1 MSAPMVESS
10 PHLTSMIRILS
21 IDDHPAFR
29 EGLTAILNTQ
39 QDMRLV
45 AQASTAQEGI
55 NAYAEHRPDV
65 TLMDVRLPD
74 RSGIEALAT
83 IRASDPGARVLMLS
97 TFQGDAS
104 IARSLAAGAR
114 GYMLKTMLP
123 SEMLDAIRAVH
134 DGSKCIPPAVA
145 TELAAYLADQPLTLR
160 ESEILKYVAT
170 GNGNQDIGKLL
181 FISEQTVKAHLRHIM
196 DKLGAS
202 DRAHSVAIAVRRG
215 FLEL

>member
-1 MSAPMVESS
+1 
-10 PHLTSMIRILS
+10 MIRILS

-29 EGLTAILNTQ
+29 EGLAAILNTQ
-39 QDMRLV
+39 EDMRLIG
-45 AQASTAQEGI
+45 QASTAQQGI
-55 NAYAEHRPDV
+55 LAYNEHLPDV

-74 RSGIEALAT
+74 ISGIEALAA

-114 GYMLKTMLP
+114 GYMLKTMIP
-123 SEMLDAIRAVH
+123 GEMLDAIRTVH
-134 DGSKCIPPAVA
+134 AGEKCIPPLVA
-145 TELAAYLADQPLTLR
+145 TQLAAYLSEQPLTLR
-160 ESEILKYVAT
+160 ESEILKHVST
-170 GNGNQDIGKLL
+170 GNSNQDIGKLL

>member
-1 MSAPMVESS
+1 
-10 PHLTSMIRILS
+10 MIRLLS
-21 IDDHPAFR
+21 IDDHPAFQ
-29 EGLTAILNTQ
+29 EGLAAILNTQ
-39 QDMRLV
+39 EDMRLI
-45 AQASTAQEGI
+45 AQVPTGQQGI
-55 NAYAEHRPDV
+55 AAYCEYLPDL

-74 RSGIEALAT
+74 FSGIEALT
-83 IRASDPGARVLMLS
+83 KIRARHSTAKVLMLS
-97 TFQGDAS
+97 TSEGDAS

-123 SEMLDAIRAVH
+123 SEMLDAIRAAH
-134 DGSKCIPPAVA
+134 AGSKYIPPLVA
-145 TELAAYLADQPLTLR
+145 TQLALYLSEQPLSMR
-160 ESEILKYVAT
+160 ESEILKHVAT
-170 GNGNQDIGKLL
+170 GNSNKEIGKLL

>member
-1 MSAPMVESS
+1 
-10 PHLTSMIRILS
+10 MIRILS
-21 IDDHPAFR
+21 VDDHPAFR
-29 EGLTAILNTQ
+29 EGLAAILNTEA
-39 QDMRLV
+39 DMRLV
-45 AQASTAQEGI
+45 AQASTARQGI
-55 NAYAEHRPDV
+55 AAYKEHLPDV

-74 RSGIEALAT
+74 GSGIEALAS
-83 IRASDPGARVLMLS
+83 IRAEYPDARVLMLS

-123 SEMLDAIRAVH
+123 SEMLDAIR
-134 DGSKCIPPAVA
+134 VA
-145 TELAAYLADQPLTLR
+145 HAGNKSISPDVANQLATYLFEQPLTLR
-160 ESEILKYVAT
+160 ESEILKHVAS
-170 GNGNQDIGKLL
+170 GQSNRNIGALL

-196 DKLGAS
+196 DKLDAS

>member
-1 MSAPMVESS
+1 
-10 PHLTSMIRILS
+10 MIRILS
-21 IDDHPAFR
+21 VDDHPAFR

-39 QDMRLV
+39 EDMRLV
-45 AQASTAQEGI
+45 AQASTAQLGI
-55 NAYAEHRPDV
+55 AAYNEYLPDV

-74 RSGIEALAT
+74 ASGIEALAS
-83 IRASDPGARVLMLS
+83 IRSAHPNARVLMLS
-97 TFQGDAS
+97 TFRGDAS

-114 GYMLKTMLP
+114 GYLLKTMLP
-123 SEMLDAIRAVH
+123 SDMLDAIRAAH
-134 DGSKCIPPAVA
+134 AGNKCISADVA
-145 TELAAYLADQPLTLR
+145 SQLAIYLSDQPLTLR
-160 ESEILKYVAT
+160 ESEILKHVAT
-170 GNGNQDIGKLL
+170 GKSNRDIGRVL

>member
-1 MSAPMVESS
+1 
-10 PHLTSMIRILS
+10 MIRILS

-29 EGLTAILNTQ
+29 EGLAAILNTQ
-39 QDMRLV
+39 QDMCLV
-45 AQASTAQEGI
+45 AQASTARQGI
-55 NAYAEHRPDV
+55 AAYSEHRPDV

-74 RSGIEALAT
+74 LTGIEALIA
-83 IRASDPGARVLMLS
+83 IRAADPGARLLMLS

-114 GYMLKTMLP
+114 GYMLKTMAP
-123 SEMLDAIRAVH
+123 GEMLDAIRVVH
-134 DGSKCIPPAVA
+134 AGNKCIPPIVA
-145 TELAAYLADQPLTLR
+145 TQLATYLSEQPLTLR
-160 ESEILKYVAT
+160 ESEILQHVST
-170 GNGNQDIGKLL
+170 GNSNRDIGKLL

>member
-1 MSAPMVESS
+1 
-10 PHLTSMIRILS
+10 MITILS

-29 EGLTAILNTQ
+29 EGLTAIFNTQ
-39 QDMRLV
+39 EDMRLI
-45 AQASTAQEGI
+45 AQASTARQGI
-55 NAYAEHRPDV
+55 LTYKEQLPDV
-65 TLMDVRLPD
+65 TLLDVSLPD
-74 RSGIEALAT
+74 LSGIEVLVA
-83 IRASDPGARVLMLS
+83 IRTANPAARVLMLS

-104 IARSLAAGAR
+104 IARSIAAGAC

-123 SEMLDAIRAVH
+123 SEMLDAIRAAH
-134 DGSKCIPPAVA
+134 AGGKYIPPLVA
-145 TELAAYLADQPLTLR
+145 SQLANYLSEQPLTSR
-160 ESEILKYVAT
+160 ESEILKYVAR
-170 GNGNQDIGKLL
+170 GNSNQEIGKLL

>member
-1 MSAPMVESS
+1 
-10 PHLTSMIRILS
+10 MIRILS
-21 IDDHPAFR
+21 VDDHPAFR

-39 QDMRLV
+39 EDMRLV
-45 AQASTAQEGI
+45 AQASTAQQGI
-55 NAYAEHRPDV
+55 AAYKEHLPDV

-74 RSGIEALAT
+74 GSGIEALAT
-83 IRASDPGARVLMLS
+83 IRVAHPGARVLMLS

-123 SEMLDAIRAVH
+123 SEMLDAIRAAH
-134 DGSKCIPPAVA
+134 AGNKSISPDVA
-145 TELAAYLADQPLTLR
+145 NQLAAYLSEQPLTLR
-160 ESEILKYVAT
+160 ESEILKHVAT
-170 GNGNQDIGKLL
+170 GKSNRDIGALL

>member
-1 MSAPMVESS
+1 
-10 PHLTSMIRILS
+10 MIRLLS
-21 IDDHPAFR
+21 IDDHPAFQ
-29 EGLTAILNTQ
+29 EGLAAILNTQ
-39 QDMRLV
+39 QDMRLI
-45 AQASTAQEGI
+45 AQATTAQQGI
-55 NAYAEHRPDV
+55 AIYDEHLPDV

-74 RSGIEALAT
+74 LSGIEALAQ
-83 IRASDPGARVLMLS
+83 IRAVHPTARILMLS

-123 SEMLDAIRAVH
+123 SEMLDAIRAAH
-134 DGSKCIPPAVA
+134 AGLRYISP
-145 TELAAYLADQPLTLR
+145 LAAIQLATYLSEQPLTMR
-160 ESEILKYVAT
+160 ESEILKHVAT
-170 GNGNQDIGKLL
+170 GNSNRDIGKLL

>member
-1 MSAPMVESS
+1 MACSALAKGGVD
-10 PHLTSMIRILS
+10 SMIRILS
-21 IDDHPAFR
+21 VDDHPTFR

-39 QDMRLV
+39 KDMRLI
-45 AQASTAQEGI
+45 AQASTAQQGVA
-55 NAYAEHRPDV
+55 AYNEHLPDV

-74 RSGIEALAT
+74 GSGIEALAS
-83 IRASDPGARVLMLS
+83 IRAAHPDARVLMLS

-123 SEMLDAIRAVH
+123 SEMLDAIRIAH
-134 DGSKCIPPAVA
+134 AGNKCIPPVVA
-145 TELAAYLADQPLTLR
+145 SELAVYLSEQPLTLR
-160 ESEILKYVAT
+160 ESEILKHVAT
-170 GNGNQDIGKLL
+170 GRSNRDIGALL